1 MNKRILR
8 RLRAISASL
17 RNIKLVIREHE
28 VRIPRPPGVRFNSPA
43 LRLKL
48 PALEGLRVPGSM
60 AQVVI
65 GVVGLSAVF
74 IGVAMYFSIVGVV
87 AAPNWP
93 ESGADYALG
102 SPGGTVGERLPDED
116 IGTAEQAPS
125 QTLQITLASG
135 ARISTLALED
145 LDLGKTGLTDCF
157 EITRD
162 SSNTTGYLYAD
173 ELTMVGVA
181 APSFAAATSTTAVLT
196 LAGQVDGHTN
206 SATLDSTISDM
217 VIEST
222 RGAGD
227 FKASDSTV
235 DRVVIS
241 LLGDATVGTLSL
253 DNVQCSVG
261 AFDIAYVKAGLISV
275 DSTSKFGTGTG
286 INSADFVVNTTV
298 KYRSQTDSLVDTPI
312 TVR

>member
-1 MNKRILR
+1 MIRQFLNNV
-8 RLRAISASL
+8 
-17 RNIKLVIREHE
+17 RNIKLVIRERE
-28 VRIPRPPGVRFNSPA
+28 MRIPRPPGMRFNAPA
-43 LRLKL
+43 LHLKL

-60 AQVVI
+60 AKLVV
-65 GVVGLSAVF
+65 GVVGLSGLF
-74 IGVAMYFSIVGVV
+74 IAGAMYFSIVGVV

-102 SPGGTVGERLPDED
+102 SPGGTVGERLPDEA

-145 LDLGKTGLTDCF
+145 LDLGKTGLTTCF
-157 EITRD
+157 QITRD

-173 ELTMVGVA
+173 AITMVGVS

-217 VIEST
+217 TILST

-227 FKASDSTV
+227 FRASDSKV
-235 DRVVIS
+235 DRVIIN
-241 LLGDATVGTLSL
+241 LLGDANVGTLSL
-253 DNVQCSVG
+253 DGVRCSVG
-261 AFDIAYVKAGLISV
+261 AFDLAFIKAGLISI
-275 DSTSKFGTGTG
+275 DPTSRFGTGSG

>member
-1 MNKRILR
+1 AK
-8 RLRAISASL
+8 
-17 RNIKLVIREHE
+17 
-28 VRIPRPPGVRFNSPA
+28 
-43 LRLKL
+43 
-48 PALEGLRVPGSM
+48 
-60 AQVVI
+60 VVV

-74 IGVAMYFSIVGVV
+74 IGAAMWFSLAGVV
-87 AAPNWP
+87 VAPTWP
-93 ESGADYALG
+93 EAGADYALG

-145 LDLGKTGLTDCF
+145 LDLGKAGLTNCF

-162 SSNTTGYLYAD
+162 ASNTTGYLYAD

-217 VIEST
+217 TILST

-227 FKASDSTV
+227 FRASDSKV

-241 LLGDATVGTLSL
+241 LLGDANVGTLSL

-261 AFDIAYVKAGLISV
+261 AVDIGYVKAGLISV
-275 DSTSKFGTGTG
+275 DATSRFGSGSG
-286 INSADFVVNTTV
+286 INSADFVVHTTV
-298 KYRSQTDSLVDTPI
+298 SYRSQTDSLID
-312 TVR
+312 